1 MDKTRINLK
10 GIREIFRKRDDETLN
25 VGGGPSA
32 DELMNPSKYVSQNE
46 RRSTFRRHH
55 LGE

>member
-10 GIREIFRKRDDETLN
+10 GIREIFRKRDDETLS